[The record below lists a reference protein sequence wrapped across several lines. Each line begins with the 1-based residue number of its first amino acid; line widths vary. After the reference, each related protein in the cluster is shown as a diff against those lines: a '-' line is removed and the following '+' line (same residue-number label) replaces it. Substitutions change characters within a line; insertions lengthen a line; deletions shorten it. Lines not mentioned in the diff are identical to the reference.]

1 MEQLTA
7 IVEALLFTSDKPL
20 TLSVLRDRFAM
31 HERPDNNSLRKIMD
45 ILTKRYAKSAL
56 TLTQTASGYRFVVK
70 DEYASWVV
78 RAQAHKVPRYSR
90 AVLETLAI
98 IAYRQPVTRADVESI
113 RGVAVSSGVMRTL
126 VDHGWVKVVGH
137 REVPGRP
144 ALHATTKTF
153 LDVFGLKR
161 LDELPSLAQVKHM
174 TENYQDNGEVMG
186 KNQATQSALPLQEG
200 DAQQLEG
207 ENKELNDEDCLLSG
221 EHEVAD
227 C

>member
-20 TLSVLRDRFAM
+20 TLPMLRDRFAE
-31 HERPDNNSLRKIMD
+31 HERPDTDSLRQIMTA
-45 ILTKRYAKSAL
+45 LAERYANSAL
-56 TLTQTASGYRFVVK
+56 ALVQTASGYRFVVK

-78 RAQAHKVPRYSR
+78 RSQAHKAPRYSR

-126 VDHGWVKVVGH
+126 LDHGWVKVVGH

-144 ALHATTKTF
+144 ALHVTTKTF

-174 TENYQDNGEVMG
+174 TENYEADNEMISQD
-186 KNQATQSALPLQEG
+186 QTTQKELPLEEG
-200 DAQQLEG
+200 
-207 ENKELNDEDCLLSG
+207 
-221 EHEVAD
+221 VV
-227 C
+227 